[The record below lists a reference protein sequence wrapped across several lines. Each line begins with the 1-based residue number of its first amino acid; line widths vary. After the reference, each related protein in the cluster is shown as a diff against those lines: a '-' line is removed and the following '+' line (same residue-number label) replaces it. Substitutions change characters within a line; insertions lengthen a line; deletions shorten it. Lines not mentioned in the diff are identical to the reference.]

1 MNVLLVNGHPDQ
13 GSFSDAIAS
22 VYAGAARDAGYS
34 VQEVAVRE
42 LKFDP
47 VLRGGFH
54 SSRPLEAEI
63 KVQQDLIRWCDH
75 LIIVTPNWWGS
86 APALLKGYI
95 DRVFLPGFAVRYES
109 RFPYAE
115 PLLRGHSARVIYTE
129 NAPWVVGWL
138 FRTDLFWRWIR
149 GCVLR
154 YCGFNPVRRLVLYG
168 ARDSS
173 PMRRAG
179 FLAKVAELGR
189 RAG

>member
-1 MNVLLVNGHPDQ
+1 MKVLLLNGHPDE
-13 GSFSDAIAS
+13 GSISDAIVS
-22 VYAGAARDAGYS
+22 VYAGAAREAGHS
-34 VQEVAVRE
+34 VRPVAIRD

-54 SSRPLEAEI
+54 SSHPPEAEI
-63 KVQQDLIRWCDH
+63 IVQQDLLHWCDH
-75 LIIVTPNWWGS
+75 LVIVTPNWWGS

-95 DRVFLPGFAVRYES
+95 DRVFLPGFAIRYDD

-115 PLLRGHSARVIYTE
+115 PLLRGHSARVIYTQ

-149 GCVLR
+149 DCVLR
-154 YCGFNPVRRLVLYG
+154 YCGFDPVKRLALYG
-168 ARDSS
+168 ATDSS
-173 PMRRAG
+173 TMQRAG
-179 FLAKVAELGR
+179 FLAEVADLGR